1 METDVA
7 NQNDSLELLYHV
19 KRAIID
25 FAQDKSGATQT
36 TDIFGTFTDLA
47 AAKAAARSALPSEG
61 YLKDDFVEYEEN
73 DGTKEWKHGDGVI
86 VFAKA
91 AAGQEFVV
99 RLDTTP
105 NAPHF
110 KGNASGEVE
119 GHLHYVLQTTIY
131 YNNDSI
137 GGIQTTE
144 VEGTYPTRKAARE
157 AAKNTLLNEDVTK
170 EWFAEYEEKD
180 LERDEWPYGDD
191 VLIHAV
197 AETGEN
203 FKISVKAQPHSHQ
216 HHERKHH
223 GKKSD
228 LPQNEE

>member
-7 NQNDSLELLYHV
+7 NQNDSPELLYHV

-73 DGTKEWKHGDGVI
+73 DGTKEWKRGDGVI
-86 VFAKA
+86 VFTKV

-105 NAPHF
+105 NALHF
-110 KGNASGEVE
+110 KGNASSEVE
-119 GHLHYVLQTTIY
+119 GHLHYGKHSTFLPH
-131 YNNDSI
+131 DS
-137 GGIQTTE
+137 
-144 VEGTYPTRKAARE
+144 
-157 AAKNTLLNEDVTK
+157 KN
-170 EWFAEYEEKD
+170 
-180 LERDEWPYGDD
+180 
-191 VLIHAV
+191 
-197 AETGEN
+197 
-203 FKISVKAQPHSHQ
+203 
-216 HHERKHH
+216 
-223 GKKSD
+223 
-228 LPQNEE
+228 